1 MSIEK
6 RIVDMTEE
14 ENFSWLGRK
23 DFIKELSSYIKNR
36 NESTHICLEGVWG
49 SGKTTTLQG
58 LIKELSGEVLE
69 GLEEEL
75 EDNIEK
81 PLILY
86 VNAWKYEHY
95 EHPIFAIIKEMEE
108 QQSGIID
115 LIKEKFKNKSYTLQ
129 ASLNLPMFGFSLNR
143 KGKTKSEILSSAEY
157 IDKLNE
163 FMTQAIE
170 EYKAEKSNV
179 LIIIIDELDR
189 AKPDFVI
196 RTLEVIHHLRDE
208 LPTHI
213 VYSVDMNQ
221 LNSIIKHYYGY
232 EYNTEIFT
240 HKIFDVI
247 FPLKVIEEPVV
258 KEYIK
263 KRFLD
268 LSPNYNN
275 SLLAEILIN
284 TMDDSQLNSLRTINK
299 LIDNINSNLKKGY
312 FISNR
317 YELRF
322 SDYYLGQENNLMAY
336 IELLI
341 VLEVISLNDPLVVRR
356 GIKGEETTEL
366 CKLVLKK
373 IAENKSEHVNELIKE
388 AFNLECFS

>member
-6 RIVDMTEE
+6 KIVEMTEKKD
-14 ENFSWLGRK
+14 FTYLGRE
-23 DFIKELSSYIKNR
+23 DFIKELSGYIMSRK
-36 NESTHICLEGVWG
+36 ESTHICLEGVWG

-58 LIKELSGEVLE
+58 LIKEL
-69 GLEEEL
+69 
-75 EDNIEK
+75 EK
-81 PLILY
+81 DSKEPLILY

-108 QQSGIID
+108 QEPKIIEYIKQEFRKQSY
-115 LIKEKFKNKSYTLQ
+115 SLQ
-129 ASLNLPMFGFSLNR
+129 PSLNLPVLNLSLGR
-143 KGKTKSEILSSAEY
+143 KTNEESEILSSAEY

-163 FMTQAIE
+163 FMIQAIE
-170 EYKAEKSNV
+170 KYKAEKSNT
-179 LIIIIDELDR
+179 LIILIDELDR

-196 RTLEVIHHLRDE
+196 RTLEVIHHLRDD

-247 FPLKVIEEPVV
+247 FPLKVIEEQEV

-268 LSPNYNN
+268 FRPNHNS
-275 SLLAEILIN
+275 SLLTQILID
-284 TMDDSQLNSLRTINK
+284 TMDGSQLNSLRTINK
-299 LIDNINSNLKKGY
+299 LIDNISSNLKKGY
-312 FISNR
+312 LF
-317 YELRF
+317 
-322 SDYYLGQENNLMAY
+322 
-336 IELLI
+336 LI
-341 VLEVISLNDPLVVRR
+341 VLI
-356 GIKGEETTEL
+356 
-366 CKLVLKK
+366 
-373 IAENKSEHVNELIKE
+373 
-388 AFNLECFS
+388 